1 MKSILVLHSGV
12 ELYGSDR
19 SILQII
25 DVIKNKSNVHITVA
39 LHRQGKLGEYL
50 KSLNVNVI
58 YENYGVLSRHD
69 VKKSP
74 FKSFIKVLHGAVK
87 LWKVVKSYDVVYV
100 NTITVY
106 SVYILFPFLLKKQK
120 IINIRE
126 IATGM
131 HRYVFSV
138 LLRFT
143 NAMLI
148 FNSHATRN
156 SYLYIRDQ
164 RTDVLYNYIDK
175 SSLESDV
182 TYESKSKI
190 PQNILILGRIYPLK
204 GQLLALNAIKELK
217 DQNVSFCVRIVG
229 GTAPGREHYLLQLT
243 AYIEEHSLSDCVEI
257 FEFQDDVSDFYKW
270 ADIVLVP
277 SIFPESFG
285 RTVIEG
291 MALSKI
297 VVASDHGGPSEL
309 IENGKTGLLFKPNS
323 IQDLVNCL
331 ISVKNDTKKMQL
343 ISTQSRLYFEKTFA
357 REQFEQHVM
366 KILGLVDLEKN

>member
-25 DVIKNKSNVHITVA
+25 EVIKDNPNVYTTVV
-39 LHRQGKLGEYL
+39 LHRQGKLGEYIE
-50 KSLNVNVI
+50 SLNVNVT

-74 FKSFIKVLHGAVK
+74 FRSFIKVLSGAVK
-87 LWKVVKSYDVVYV
+87 LWKNVKSYDVVYV

-106 SVYILFPFLLKKQK
+106 STYILFPFLFKKQK

-131 HRYVFSV
+131 NRYVFSA
-138 LLRFT
+138 LLRLT

-148 FNSHATRN
+148 FNSNTTRN
-156 SYLYIRDQ
+156 SYLYIRGQ
-164 RTDVLYNYIDK
+164 YTDVLYNYIDK
-175 SSLESDV
+175 SNLESDV
-182 TYESKSKI
+182 TYESKNKI
-190 PQNILILGRIYPLK
+190 PYNILILGRIYPLK
-204 GQLLALNAIKELK
+204 GQLLALKAIKKLK
-217 DQNVSFCVRIVG
+217 DKNVSFFTRIVG
-229 GTAPGREHYLLQLT
+229 GTAPGREKYLIELV
-243 AYIEEHSLSDCVEI
+243 AYIKENSLSDCVEL
-257 FEFQDDVSDFYKW
+257 FEFQDDVSELYKW

-277 SIFPESFG
+277 SIYPESFG

-331 ISVKNDTKKMQL
+331 TSVRNDTNKMQS
-343 ISTQSRLYFEKTFA
+343 ISTQSRIFYEKTFTK
-357 REQFEQHVM
+357 EKFEQHVM
-366 KILGLVDLEKN
+366 KILGLVDIEEN